1 MMPVRAPVRSV
12 PASSAQCEETCVE
25 PTRPPARDR
34 QVVVYIVGAGRSG
47 STLLERALGAFPGHV
62 NVGELVG
69 LFHRTVTEDERCG
82 CGAAFSACPFWR
94 EVGAQALGGWDPER
108 VAELA
113 GLKDRVARQRHL
125 YRLVVPRLASRQQAR
140 DLARYGEIHERL
152 YRVAAAQVGAAVVV
166 DASKGPAP
174 ALALRHAP
182 GLDVRVLHLVRDV
195 RGVAYSWSKP
205 DVARPHATRDA
216 HQHMASFS
224 VARTAARW
232 SRVEVEA
239 LAMTRLARHS
249 ATVRYED
256 LVADPGPTLIRAL
269 RELGLPAPPSVDH
282 VRGQVITL
290 GPSHGIGGNPSR
302 FQVGE
307 VRLSA
312 DESWRCRLGRRDRA
326 LTTALGLPGLLG
338 HGYPIG

>member
-1 MMPVRAPVRSV
+1 M
-12 PASSAQCEETCVE
+12 E
-25 PTRPPARDR
+25 PTRPAAERTARDR
-34 QVVVYIVGAGRSG
+34 QIVVYIVGAGRSG
-47 STLLERALGAFPGHV
+47 STLLERMLGAFPGHA

-82 CGAAFSACPFWR
+82 CGEPFSACPFWR
-94 EVGAQALGGWDPER
+94 EVGEQALGGWDPER

-113 GLKDRVARQRHL
+113 GLKDRVARQRYLH
-125 YRLVVPRLASRQQAR
+125 RLVLPRLASPEQAR
-140 DLARYGEIHERL
+140 ELARYGEIHERL
-152 YRVAAAQVGAAVVV
+152 YRVAAAQAGASVVV

-195 RGVAYSWSKP
+195 RGVAYSWSRP
-205 DVARPHATRDA
+205 DVVRPHATQDA

-224 VARTAARW
+224 ATRTAARW

-239 LAMTRLARHS
+239 LAMRRLAGHA

-269 RELGLPAPPSVDH
+269 TDLGLPAPASVDH
-282 VRGQVITL
+282 VQGQVVTL

-302 FQVGE
+302 FLLGE
-307 VRLSA
+307 VRLRA
-312 DESWRCRLGRRDRA
+312 DERWRAHLPRRDRV
-326 LTTALGLPGLLG
+326 LTTAIGLPGLLG
-338 HGYPIG
+338 HRYPLG